1 MFVMLLSLR
10 WKINM
15 AIDYLY
21 FQIFSNVITNLRKEG
36 KKDNIKLG
44 CLSYPDLIVPIKII
58 EDHYPNLSKENI
70 KTRPDSESIKKW
82 HGIKSEEDILD
93 TDDFFNK
100 IGCEAEY
107 FDYKKIRGDEIVVD
121 LNQPIPES
129 YHGNYDCV
137 IDTGTLEHCFNVS
150 TAFIN
155 MCKLAKSDNGVILT
169 AAPMNKMNHGFWNFS
184 PCLYA
189 DFIEQN
195 NFILLFL
202 GAYCVENAEIKQIE
216 ISKDLRFRGQTESI
230 IYCIFRKQKNSTY
243 NFPIQKK
250 YLNQ

>member
-1 MFVMLLSLR
+1 
-10 WKINM
+10 M

-21 FQIFSNVITNLRKEG
+21 FQLFSNVIKNLRQEG
-36 KKDNIKLG
+36 KKDKIKLG
-44 CLSYPDLIVPIKII
+44 CLSYPDLIVPVKLIK
-58 EDHYPNLSKENI
+58 EHFPNLNNEDMKI
-70 KTRPDSESIKKW
+70 RPDSESIKKW
-82 HGIKSEEDILD
+82 HGIKSEEGIVD
-93 TDDFFNK
+93 TNDFFNK

-107 FDYKKIRGDEIVVD
+107 FDFAKIRGNETVVD
-121 LNQPIPES
+121 LNYPISDS
-129 YHGNYDCV
+129 YHGQYDLV
-137 IDTGTLEHCFNVS
+137 IDTGTLEHCFNVG

-155 MCKLAKSDNGVILT
+155 MCKLANPINGLILT

-195 NFILLFL
+195 NFLLLFL
-202 GAYCVENAEIKQIE
+202 GAFYKENGELKEVPISESSRFKAPIESVIFCV
-216 ISKDLRFRGQTESI
+216 
-230 IYCIFRKQKNSTY
+230 FRKQKKSTY

>member
-1 MFVMLLSLR
+1 
-10 WKINM
+10 M

-21 FQIFSNVITNLRKEG
+21 FQLFAQTIKNLRQEG

-44 CLSYPDLIVPIKII
+44 CLSYPDLIVSRRLL
-58 EDHYPNLSKENI
+58 EEHFSNLSGQDMKV
-70 KTRPDSESIKKW
+70 RSDSESIKKW
-82 HGIKSEEDILD
+82 HGINSTEEIID
-93 TDDFFNK
+93 TNDFFNK
-100 IGCEAEY
+100 IGCEADY
-107 FDYKKIRGDEIVVD
+107 FDFSKIRGDEIIVD
-121 LNQPIPES
+121 LNYPIS
-129 YHGNYDCV
+129 DAYHELYDCV

-150 TAFIN
+150 QAFIN

-195 NFILLFL
+195 NFLLLFL
-202 GAYCVENAEIKQIE
+202 GAFYIENGEIKE
-216 ISKDLRFRGQTESI
+216 VSISKGSRFKAPIESVI
-230 IYCIFRKQKNSTY
+230 FCIFRKQKTSTF

-250 YLNQ
+250 YLKQ